1 MCNFL
6 LRKLYILHNMSNT
19 LTAHTTAK
27 LIGLAACGA
36 SALGLSLD
44 AALLTRSED
53 LLAALTAAG
62 LLPQPQHGITPAA
75 TPPPAAV
82 AEEDPAVLTALGI
95 PATPAAQPELAL
107 GYEPTPPPAGAHGIL
122 ARAAKLNQNRNPKS

>member
-6 LRKLYILHNMSNT
+6 LRKLYILHNMSKT

-36 SALGLSLD
+36 AALGLSLD
-44 AALLTRSED
+44 AALLTRTED

-62 LLPQPQHGITPAA
+62 LLPGT
-75 TPPPAAV
+75 TPPATAPAV
-82 AEEDPAVLTALGI
+82 ATEEI
-95 PATPAAQPELAL
+95 PAPAAQPELAL

-122 ARAAKLNQNRNPKS
+122 ARAAKLNKTQA